1 MANVAIKG
9 HETRGKE
16 VIQLLEMLGGKNK
29 YQIDAIREYYVYF
42 VDKDGIIRLLQI
54 NQLLPEQ
61 YIVFTLEEFLEK
73 FPYKVGDEVIAYAEG
88 CLTKF
93 TIQDI
98 RWNYELN
105 KVEYKICSSWLDASL
120 IMQRFKEQETIDK
133 TKFPYEIGTRVSVKG
148 TYFDKLATIVGL
160 SYNSSACMQYE
171 IQFDGEDV
179 VVHYPTHLMTPIITE
194 QSMEER
200 DEKTVK
206 HVFNANVI
214 SFDIAQK
221 DKYELDLQG
230 KFEVVLR
237 EGKYYVERIKPQYP
251 KDYEG
256 CCKVLGIRSDW
267 HLTLELD
274 TPATHDL
281 SVTKEFDYVAKLES
295 LRKLLI
301 CRDAY
306 WKLAGE
312 QMGLA
317 NPWEPDYSEEDYEQ
331 GCPIKYVIYYT
342 GTHIRKER
350 KCTPSYVLSFP
361 TKEMLVS
368 FYENFKDLINDCKE
382 LL

>member
-1 MANVAIKG
+1 MANLAIKG
-9 HETRGKE
+9 HPTRGGE
-16 VIQLLEMLGGKNK
+16 VIQLLEMLGGKSNGNIK
-29 YQIDAIREYYVYF
+29 GYNDDLYYYIA
-42 VDKDGIIRLLQI
+42 KDGLIYGSGIEYEELACNYTI
-54 NQLLPEQ
+54 
-61 YIVFTLEEFLEK
+61 FTLEEFLEK

-120 IMQRFKEQETIDK
+120 IMKLYKE
-133 TKFPYEIGTRVSVKG
+133 EI
-148 TYFDKLATIVGL
+148 
-160 SYNSSACMQYE
+160 
-171 IQFDGEDV
+171 
-179 VVHYPTHLMTPIITE
+179 
-194 QSMEER
+194 MEER

>member
-1 MANVAIKG
+1 MKLAIQG
-9 HETRGKE
+9 HRTRGKE
-16 VIQLLEMLGGKNK
+16 VIKILEMLGGKNK
-29 YQIDAIREYYVYF
+29 FNSWGVFKHRFYTIADSRYIIDYSE
-42 VDKDGIIRLLQI
+42 KDLRIY
-54 NQLLPEQ
+54 N
-61 YIVFTLEEFLEK
+61 YIKLTLEEFEK
-73 FPYKVGDEVIAYAEG
+73 LYPYKVGDKVTLDNKL
-88 CLTKF
+88 C
-93 TIQDI
+93 TIIWMCWECDNIYYQVQETNGMFIKKVVAD
-98 RWNYELN
+98 EL
-105 KVEYKICSSWLDASL
+105 KPY
-120 IMQRFKEQETIDK
+120 KEQETIDK

-148 TYFDKLATIVGL
+148 THFDKLATIVGL
-160 SYNSSACMQYE
+160 SYNSCACMQYE
-171 IQFDGEDV
+171 IQFDGEDI
-179 VVHYPTHLMTPIITE
+179 VVHYPTNLMTPINTE
-194 QSMEER
+194 QSMEEK

-221 DKYELDLQG
+221 DRYELDLQG

-368 FYENFKDLINDCKE
+368 FYDNFKDLINDCKE